1 MTNKNLLIIAAIGV
15 AYVLFIRSKKRSMPS
30 AATSPASPAAAAPIM
45 ASTPA
50 KAMTKDLRMSAT
62 EVI

>member
-15 AYVLFIRSKKRSMPS
+15 AYVLFMRSKKSSMPL
-30 AATSPASPAAAAPIM
+30 AATTPASPAATLPIM
-45 ASTPA
+45 PSTPA